1 MSAPGKRVVDI
12 RRWGPAMWD
21 VLYAIAF
28 AYPAAPSQTEKE
40 AATAYFS
47 SLQHI
52 LPCNHCRDHFAAF
65 VAHNPIAVDSS
76 EDLSNWV
83 LRLNNDV
90 NARTGK
96 PQLSMDEVWDRL
108 VENGHV
114 QRRQC
119 MATLV
124 LAIGVGA
131 VFAYLLWRV
140 MGKGRRSK

>member
-1 MSAPGKRVVDI
+1 
-12 RRWGPAMWD
+12 MWD

-28 AYPAAPSQTEKE
+28 AYPAQPSQTEKD
-40 AATAYFS
+40 AARAYFG

-65 VAHNPIAVDSS
+65 VERNPIAVDSS

-96 PQLSMDEVWDRL
+96 PHLTMESVWDRL

-124 LAIGVGA
+124 LAVAVGGVF
-131 VFAYLLWRV
+131 VYLLWRV
-140 MGKGRRSK
+140 LGNKKRRPLK